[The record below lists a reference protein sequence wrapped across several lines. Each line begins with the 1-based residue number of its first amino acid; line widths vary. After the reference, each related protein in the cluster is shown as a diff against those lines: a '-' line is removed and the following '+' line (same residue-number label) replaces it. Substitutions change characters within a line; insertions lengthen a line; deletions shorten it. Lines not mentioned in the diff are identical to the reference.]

1 MPGRRLELTEDPG
14 FQLICGDQG
23 DGVYSIRL
31 SRPGHPDWRMA
42 AGDFLSFHEAM
53 GIPFE
58 LALDRRDREDMLEHY
73 TGFSNGEPTH
83 SYNDPYLRAKEPRVL
98 VHSTTTESWDSIRE
112 EGELLSWNTLKARGA
127 LREQE
132 PIGAALGDPED
143 FRDYIMFGGGV
154 TGELIVSSKQK
165 GHLCTDPHID
175 YLAGAR
181 LYFDAALMARDGLL
195 LRDGCHMKV
204 RDRLPLE
211 PYLIWAADWKA
222 AGLGSPGSQP
232 ETFANLA
239 DGEFSRRFKEYTLVN

>member
-1 MPGRRLELTEDPG
+1 MPRRRLELTEEPE
-14 FQLICGDQG
+14 FQLICGVLG

-53 GIPFE
+53 DIPYNLE
-58 LALDRRDREDMLEHY
+58 INERDKTDMWEY
-73 TGFSNGEPTH
+73 YAGFSNDKPKH
-83 SYNDPYLRAKEPRVL
+83 SYNDPYLRLGEPAVL
-98 VHSTTTESWDSIRE
+98 VHSTTTENWDSIRG
-112 EGELLSWNTLKARGA
+112 EGRLDSWNTLKSRGA
-127 LREQE
+127 LREHE

-143 FRDYIMFGGGV
+143 FRDYIMFGSGT

-165 GHLCTDPHID
+165 GRICTDPHID
-175 YLAGAR
+175 YLTGAR

-204 RDRLPLE
+204 RDRLLLE

-222 AGLGSPGSQP
+222 AGLSSPDSQP

-239 DGEFSRRFKEYTLVN
+239 DREFSRRFKEYTLL